1 MPRFTREEIAAKRA
15 AIEKG
20 MYVHLDCSV
29 TTSYVSRTKTSLDEA
44 ISSATKARGMALELA
59 AALRGSRH

>member
-1 MPRFTREEIAAKRA
+1 MPRFTREEIAAKKQL
-15 AIEKG
+15 IIKG
-20 MYVHLDCSV
+20 AHYTLDCAA
-29 TTSYVSRTKTSLDEA
+29 RTPVARPKTSLDEA